1 MSQAEEMWQKK
12 LEVALN
18 KFKKRRKH
26 SVIYVKDYI
35 KPKLCTSF
43 KAHDSLVVSLECD
56 LGVIHIACVYR
67 SQALTSAEDK
77 QLVSALKNL
86 SVDHPDDEVIIVG
99 DFNLPDVCWVTGTV
113 RGSSETRNRMLL
125 LQQDYVDLITD
136 LGFTWHITDE
146 ITRRRV
152 VSGVLQESTLR
163 PPKRIRILSALV
175 FGPGLYTPHTTH
187 HTNRHYTSPKYTSRD
202 ICLVEN

>member
-35 KPKLCTSF
+35 KPKLCTGF
-43 KAHDSLVVSLECD
+43 KAHDSLAVSLECD

-67 SQALTSAEDK
+67 GRALTSGQDK
-77 QLVSALKNL
+77 QLVGALKKL
-86 SVDHPDDEVIIVG
+86 SVDHTDYEVIIVG

-136 LGFTWHITDE
+136 LGFT
-146 ITRRRV
+146 
-152 VSGVLQESTLR
+152 
-163 PPKRIRILSALV
+163 
-175 FGPGLYTPHTTH
+175 
-187 HTNRHYTSPKYTSRD
+187 RHLMK
-202 ICLVEN
+202 